1 MKKINIAI
9 KNKTKLTQKLEK
21 LYDISYYKE
30 LGLFSKLFQKE
41 IKPDI
46 YFHQGVLNEYAYN
59 MIEKSYITIVNA
71 KQIKAQIIEKYPD
84 LSLDKVIVLYPYY
97 NAKLEYS
104 KEIKTK
110 FREHFELEKNDR
122 VILFQAKNL
131 NKSGIEHFF
140 EILESL
146 RNKNFIVLVEST
158 SKEIERLKPKIN
170 KKDLSFKVLYFEDYK
185 EIDELFIFADIF
197 ILPTELK
204 LFAQSVLKAMYFK
217 NAIFITQ
224 SNYSAEFIDV
234 FSRIT
239 DSNDRSIPFK
249 VDALLVNK
257 DELKKIQK
265 ENYEKSLNYSLDSRV
280 EKIDSI
286 IKKYI
291 KIK

>member
-1 MKKINIAI
+1 MKKLNIAI
-9 KNKTKLTQKLEK
+9 KNKTKLTQELEK

-30 LGLFSKLFQKE
+30 LGFFSKIFEKE
-41 IKPDI
+41 IEPDI
-46 YFHQGVLNEYAYN
+46 YFHQGVLNEYAYK
-59 MIEKSYITIVNA
+59 MIEKSDLVIVNA
-71 KQIKAQIIEKYPD
+71 KQIKAQIIQKYPE
-84 LSLDKVIVLYPYY
+84 LPLGKVIVLYPYY

-146 RNKNFIVLVEST
+146 RNENFIVLVEST
-158 SKEIERLKPKIN
+158 AKEIQRLKPKIN
-170 KKDLSFKVLYFEDYK
+170 KKELPFKVRYFEDYDQ
-185 EIDELFIFADIF
+185 IDELFIFADIF

-204 LFAQSVLKAMYFK
+204 LFAQSVLKAIYFK
-217 NAIFITQ
+217 NAVFITQ
-224 SNYSAEFIDV
+224 TNYSAEFIDT

-249 VDALLVNK
+249 VDALLANK

-265 ENYEKSLNYSLDSRV
+265 ENHQKSLNYSLESRV
-280 EKIDSI
+280 EKVDSI
-286 IKKYI
+286 IKKI
-291 KIK
+291 I

>member
-1 MKKINIAI
+1 MKKLNIAI

-21 LYDISYYKE
+21 LYNISYYKE

>member
-1 MKKINIAI
+1 MKKLNIAI
-9 KNKTKLTQKLEK
+9 KNKTKLTQELEK

-30 LGLFSKLFQKE
+30 LGFFSKIFEKE
-41 IKPDI
+41 IEPDI
-46 YFHQGVLNEYAYN
+46 YFHQGVLNEYAYK
-59 MIEKSYITIVNA
+59 MIEKSDLVIVNA
-71 KQIKAQIIEKYPD
+71 KQIKAQIIQKYPE
-84 LSLDKVIVLYPYY
+84 LPLDKVIVLYPYY

-146 RNKNFIVLVEST
+146 RNENFIVLVEST
-158 SKEIERLKPKIN
+158 AKEIQRLKPKIN
-170 KKDLSFKVLYFEDYK
+170 KKELPFKVRYFEDYDQ
-185 EIDELFIFADIF
+185 IDELFIFADIF

-204 LFAQSVLKAMYFK
+204 LFAQSVLKAIYFK
-217 NAIFITQ
+217 NAVFITQ
-224 SNYSAEFIDV
+224 TNYSAEFIDT

-249 VDALLVNK
+249 VDALLANK

-265 ENYEKSLNYSLDSRV
+265 ENHQKSLNYSLESRV
-280 EKIDSI
+280 EKVDSI
-286 IKKYI
+286 IKKI
-291 KIK
+291 I